1 MIQSFRHKGLLR
13 FFQTGST
20 AGIQPAHAKRLQ
32 MILAAL
38 NTASAIE
45 DMQTPRYRLH
55 PLKGGAHGRWSV
67 RVNGNWRVT
76 FEFHESHA
84 YVLDYE
90 DYH

>member
-1 MIQSFRHKGLLR
+1 MIQSFRYKGLLR

-20 AGIQPAHAKRLQ
+20 AGIQAVHAKRVQ
-32 MILAAL
+32 MILAAI

-45 DMQTPRYRLH
+45 DMQIERFRLH
-55 PLKGGAHGRWSV
+55 ALKGSARGRWSG
-67 RVNGNWRVT
+67 RVNGNWRIT
-76 FEFHESHA
+76 FEFHDSHA

>member
-1 MIQSFRHKGLLR
+1 MIRSFRHKGLLR
-13 FFQTGST
+13 FFETGST
-20 AGIQPAHAKRLQ
+20 AGIQPSHAKRVQ

-38 NTASAIE
+38 NTAGGVE
-45 DMQTPRYRLH
+45 DMRTDRFRLH
-55 PLKGGAHGRWSV
+55 ALKGSAQGRWSV
-67 RVNGNWRVT
+67 WVNGNWRIT